1 MAFFD
6 PAEQRMGVR
15 VVYDGVAGSGKT
27 TNLRQLCALF
37 ATQRTTELYTP
48 AELDGR
54 TLYFDWAQIHA
65 GVVCGFPLLCQV
77 ISVPGH
83 VVLTPRRRHLLAS
96 ADVVVYVC
104 DSTASSVERA
114 REGLALVDAIG
125 RERGS
130 PLPFL
135 IQANKQDQPG
145 ALAGGPL
152 LRELEREG
160 VPFVEAIAADG
171 IGVVDTF
178 VHAVR
183 VVSRRMQDQ
192 SSAGTLQVPVRPA
205 DRAADLLA
213 ELAEAALDPEMAAEM
228 LLEEASAAFLLGD
241 LDGWSTQPDQD
252 VEIEVHPDAD
262 VEAKADAAV
271 EVPPQVHRGATLPRL
286 PQGDVPTGF
295 VWPAH
300 TGRGTL
306 HELHDGGALRDALP
320 SPTGDGAFVRDVG
333 NFVLRTALSARFED
347 AESARQALVR
357 AARERTQLGSLLAP
371 ETVLV
376 AQDDGRE
383 ATWIW
388 TLTPRM
394 PGLVTWLEEHHDD
407 PAATGPALVAFG
419 NALATAATLARV
431 QGIGM
436 SLEPRAFGVQ
446 EGVVRYVGDLG
457 RAPVSPD
464 EVEASIAEAVR
475 IVETARG
482 NGALVQEAFA
492 AEMRRRVAQTEVAA
506 VGSGKAA

>member
-54 TLYFDWAQIHA
+54 TLYFDWAQISA

-83 VVLTPRRRHLLAS
+83 VVLTPRRRHLLAT
-96 ADVVVYVC
+96 ADVIVYVC

-114 REGLALVDAIG
+114 REGLELVDAIG
-125 RERGS
+125 RERGA

-135 IQANKQDQPG
+135 IQANKQDQAG
-145 ALAGGPL
+145 ALAGGAL
-152 LRELEREG
+152 LRELGREG

-183 VVSRRMQDQ
+183 AVSRRMQEQ
-192 SSAGTLQVPVRPA
+192 SNAGTLQVPVRAA
-205 DRAADLLA
+205 DRPADLLA

-228 LLEEASAAFLLGD
+228 LLEEASAAFLLAGLEGPSD
-241 LDGWSTQPDQD
+241 EQD
-252 VEIEVHPDAD
+252 VDVVGEGD
-262 VEAKADAAV
+262 VEAPV
-271 EVPPQVHRGATLPRL
+271 EVPARAGRSASLPRL

-306 HELHDGGALRDALP
+306 HDLHDGGALRDAVP
-320 SPTGDGAFVRDVG
+320 SATGEGAFVRDAG
-333 NFVLRTALSARFED
+333 NFVLRTALAARFED

-357 AARERTQLGSLLAP
+357 AARERTQLGPLLAP

-394 PGLVTWLEEHHDD
+394 PDLVSWLEERHEDA
-407 PAATGPALVAFG
+407 AATGPALVAFG
-419 NALATAATLARV
+419 NALATAVTLARL

-436 SLEPRAFGVQ
+436 SFEPRAFGVQ

-457 RAPVSPD
+457 RAPIAEA
-464 EVEASIAEAVR
+464 EVDAAVAEAVR

-482 NGALVQEAFA
+482 NGPMVLEAFS
-492 AEMRRRVAQTEVAA
+492 AELRRRLSHAEVAGL
-506 VGSGKAA
+506 GSGKAA

>member
-54 TLYFDWAQIHA
+54 TLYFDWAQISA

-83 VVLTPRRRHLLAS
+83 VVLTPRRRHLLAT

-114 REGLALVDAIG
+114 REGLELVDAIG
-125 RERGS
+125 RERGA

-135 IQANKQDQPG
+135 IQANKQDQAG
-145 ALAGGPL
+145 ALAGGAL
-152 LRELEREG
+152 LRELGREG

-183 VVSRRMQDQ
+183 AVSRRMQER
-192 SSAGTLQVPVRPA
+192 SNAGTLQVPVRAA
-205 DRAADLLA
+205 DRPADLLA

-228 LLEEASAAFLLGD
+228 LLEEASAAFLLAGLEGPSD
-241 LDGWSTQPDQD
+241 EAAGESAEP
-252 VEIEVHPDAD
+252 VVDARPERTSRAPARID
-262 VEAKADAAV
+262 
-271 EVPPQVHRGATLPRL
+271 RSRSLPRL

-306 HELHDGGALRDALP
+306 HELHDGGALRDAVP
-320 SPTGDGAFVRDVG
+320 SATGEGAFVRDAG
-333 NFVLRTALSARFED
+333 NFVLRTALAARFED

-394 PGLVTWLEEHHDD
+394 PDLVRWLEERHED
-407 PAATGPALVAFG
+407 PASTGPALVAFG
-419 NALATAATLARV
+419 NALATAVTLARL

-446 EGVVRYVGDLG
+446 EGVLRYVGDLG
-457 RAPVSPD
+457 RAPITEA
-464 EVEASIAEAVR
+464 EVDVAVTEAVR
-475 IVETARG
+475 VVETARG
-482 NGALVQEAFA
+482 NGPLVLEAFS
-492 AEMRRRVAQTEVAA
+492 AELRRRLSQAEVAGL
-506 VGSGKAA
+506 GSGKAA